1 MMRAVAMVLS
11 FLLASLTASP
21 ASALVIGMTPDP
33 VTAVGPL
40 GLSFQV
46 DYLGTTVGAIPGGGS
61 LLEGFVGAGDDVIV
75 LRFTNVGAGSLSSV
89 GASPFAPGSLA
100 IDGIGD
106 VAGGVPT
113 TGSLI
118 TPEDLA
124 SVATDGIAMGSFVD
138 VFFALSGVE
147 DGEQLT
153 IYGYGDFAA
162 SVDVSLLV
170 PEPRAGLLLAL
181 AAPGWIAF
189 PPRAVRRP
197 AR

>member
-1 MMRAVAMVLS
+1 MMQPAAMVLAV
-11 FLLASLTASP
+11 LLASLTVSP

-33 VTAVGPL
+33 ATAVGPL

-75 LRFTNVGAGSLSSV
+75 LRFTNVGTGALSSV
-89 GASPFAPGSLA
+89 GASPSALGSFA

-162 SVDVSLLV
+162 AVDVSLLV
-170 PEPRAGLLLAL
+170 PEPSVALLAAL
-181 AAPGWIAF
+181 TALGWIAL
-189 PPRAVRRP
+189 PRGP
-197 AR
+197 